1 MNSFL
6 RAQFKYFSNSAISKL
21 VPSGISMLCSIVAF
35 LALLLPARSIGAI
48 GFSGATLSPA
58 TQLVCSGGSATITL
72 NPTTCSLAGVL
83 DWSANYVVDSSNNAG
98 VTWSAVATGTVTAAS
113 PTVVY
118 TTPVLTSTACYTLTY
133 RIRLTGIIQPCI
145 PGNVNF
151 NSTNVSVNVC
161 PNPAAI
167 ACNTPVCF
175 GDSITLCSATP
186 GGLWSSGTPGTMA
199 VVNPITGRIT
209 PASLTG
215 GTATISYTVAGC
227 SATTT
232 VTAYPTPAAI
242 GGATNVCQGSTTL
255 FTNATLGGTWSSN
268 NTAIA
273 TVGAAT
279 GVVTG
284 VTGAST
290 TTITYTLAPG
300 GCFTTKAISVNP
312 LPSAI
317 SGGLT
322 ACVGTTTTLSSTPTG
337 GNWISQI
344 PFVATVGISSG
355 VVTGVNA
362 GSTNITY
369 SLPVTGCRTIAV
381 VTVSLTP
388 APITGTLSLCRFATT
403 TLSTTTP
410 GGVWVSLNT
419 SAATVN
425 PTTGVV
431 TGVTAD
437 TATIVYSLASGCVTS
452 VVVTVNAAP
461 TAIFGPSTVC
471 LGQSASF
478 GSTPGGGTWSSSVP
492 ATGTI
497 GITTGSFV
505 ALGVGTTS
513 LTYTL
518 PGSCVISTTV
528 TVSPLPNPITGT
540 AVICQGQITTMSS
553 TTPGGTW
560 TSSNAG
566 VATIDTFTGSV
577 NGISPGAV
585 LITYSLPTGCA
596 TTAFVTVNPLPAPI
610 TGPGSVCVGN
620 TVLLSTTTTGGTWS
634 SSIPP
639 IGSIGSST
647 GLFSGSIQGFTVVTY
662 IITATG
668 CQVSRVMTVNPN
680 PFPIDGTLTVCVGSI
695 TVLTNS
701 SPGGP
706 GTWSSSNSAVA
717 PINTSTGVITG
728 TSAGTATIVF
738 TLPTGCRVD
747 TTVTVNPLPA
757 PITGFASTCIG
768 FCTPL
773 SSATVGGAWSSSDP
787 TVATVNPST
796 GLVCGLTAG
805 TTYISYTLSTGCFTL
820 VLATVDPVP
829 PPPTGVLSICV
840 GGTTTLS
847 HVTPGGTWQSS
858 DTIVAK
864 VFLGTGLVTGF
875 TAGTAN
881 ITYTTA
887 AGCTSFTT
895 VTVNP
900 VPPATTGTLYM
911 CAGNSTTLSNLFPG
925 GAWTSTN
932 TVVATVSSTGLVN
945 GLSAGTSIISYT
957 LPSGC
962 AALTTVT
969 VYPLPAILGSVLVC
983 PGIAS
988 TLTGSPAGGL
998 WVSASS
1004 TIATIGSLSGS
1015 VIGVN
1020 PGTTTITYTLA
1031 TTCRSTAIVTVQP
1044 LPALITGPTSVC
1056 QGSTITLLNFTTG
1069 GGTWSSSN
1077 FAVATIDAGGLLT
1090 GVSGG
1095 TTTITFTANTTGCVI
1110 TTTITVNPLPGA
1122 IGGPS
1127 VLCVGSTVTLTTS
1140 STGGSWSSSGSVAT
1154 IGSSTG
1160 VVTGVS
1166 DGTEIITYTLPTGC
1180 FTLYTVTV
1188 NPLPSGI
1195 SGALVVCNGFTI
1207 TLSSATAGGTWSIAP
1222 TTVATIDTVGVVTG
1236 QSAGT
1241 AVVTYTLPTGCV
1253 TTAVI
1258 TVNPLPAPITGLL
1271 NICVND
1277 SVTLFNTVV
1286 GGSWSTENIYI
1297 AVIDPATGLLASV
1310 SAGTVTVSYTLPTGC
1325 YTTAVMT
1332 INPIVQPIT
1341 GPLTAC
1347 VGASVTLANVTT
1359 GGSWSSSNL
1368 SIATIGSA
1376 TGVVT
1381 GIAPGTTIITYR
1393 LPSSCPRLVVFTV
1406 NPLPASITG
1415 ALTICRGDTSV
1426 LASATP
1432 GGTWS
1437 SSNPGVAF
1445 IFMPTG
1451 QMIGIT
1457 AGTSIITYMLPT
1469 GCLTASTAVINPLPT
1484 ATSVTGTRTVCV
1496 GSISFLGNTTF
1507 PGGSWSSQNPLI
1519 ATISAGPGSGG
1530 GVLTGIAAGTT
1541 TITYTLPT
1549 GCDTTF
1555 TVTVNPLPLAITG
1568 VASVCAG
1575 ATTTLSNATPGGSWT
1590 SSNPTVGTIN
1600 STTGVFTGLV
1610 PGNTVVS
1617 YVITGTGCQ
1626 VNIIMTVNPNP
1637 APINGVTEL
1646 CNGTSGILWTTS
1658 TGGGWGSS
1666 SGFVTSVTAFSAAFD
1681 SAVVT
1686 ALNVGV
1692 DTIIYTLPTGC
1703 STRTIVTVRALPTP
1717 ITGPDRVCVNDSV
1730 TLISGPT
1737 AGTWTHTS
1745 PAIAALGATTG
1756 VVRGL
1761 SAGVDTITYSITYTV
1776 VVCRTTRTITVN
1788 PLPGNITFSSPGVCV
1803 GSTVTAA
1810 NTTAGGTW
1818 TTLDTA
1824 IVTINPT
1831 TGVIT
1836 GVSAGT
1842 ARITYTLAT
1851 GCFVVRSINC
1861 NPKPNVTIVTIPS
1874 IICKYSST
1882 TLTAA
1887 GAGIGGTY
1895 AWAPPTGLSGT
1906 VGATVVASPTITT
1919 TYVVTGTTV
1928 FGCSDTAIVTVVVDS
1943 LLNDISIT
1951 GQDSI
1956 CKGDC
1961 TVLIANG
1968 REGTFF
1974 NWRPSTGLS
1983 CTICDTVT
1991 ACPINT
1997 TTYNALAID
2006 SLGCRDSLFFT
2017 VTVMPL
2023 PVMRVLPNPAI
2034 VCNGSTAQLRVTDS
2048 FATAGYVTR
2057 FAWFPNA
2064 FISCDTCANPIVSN
2078 TTNLVYRV
2086 TGITPFGCFD
2096 SLKVPVT
2103 VLDSAFNGINKDT
2116 VICIGGSA
2124 QLNATSFNPDGSRSD
2139 FYWLNATAMN
2149 NRFIRNP
2156 IVSPVVT
2163 TTYPVIITPN
2173 VCWPDTLYTTVVV
2186 VPFPDI
2192 TITPPS
2198 ATVASGTQ
2206 VPLVATIN
2214 NEMII
2219 TAYAWSN
2226 PTTLSCEV
2234 CYNTIA
2240 TPTAT
2245 TTYTFTATSIYGCT
2259 STRTVTITVG
2269 CDEAQIFIPN
2279 TFTPNGDGM
2288 NDRFFINGKGISRIT
2303 KFLIYNRWG
2312 ELVYERNNIGANDPS
2327 VGWDG
2332 QYKGVVLPPDV
2343 FYYFVEA
2350 ECNLGE
2356 TFKYKGDVSIV
2367 R

>member
-6 RAQFKYFSNSAISKL
+6 RAQFKHFSNKAISNL
-21 VPSGISMLCSIVAF
+21 VPSGIGMLCSIVAF
-35 LALLLPARSIGAI
+35 IALLLPARSMAAI

-58 TQLVCSGGSATITL
+58 TQLVCSGGTATITF
-72 NPTTCSLAGVL
+72 NPTTCSLPGVL
-83 DWSANYVVDSSNNAG
+83 DWSANYKIDSSDDGGFTWTSVDSG
-98 VTWSAVATGTVTAAS
+98 VVTAAS
-113 PTVVY
+113 PTIIY
-118 TTPVLTSTACYTLTY
+118 TTPVLISTACYTRTY
-133 RIRLTGIIQPCI
+133 RVRLTGIVQPCI
-145 PGNVNF
+145 PGSVTYNSPNVG
-151 NSTNVSVNVC
+151 VSVC
-161 PNPAAI
+161 PIPDAI
-167 ACNTPVCF
+167 GCNTPVCF
-175 GDSITLCSATP
+175 GDSITLCSTSL
-186 GGLWSSGTPGTMA
+186 GGLWSSGTPGIMA

-232 VTAYPTPAAI
+232 VTAHPTPAAI
-242 GGATNVCQGSTTL
+242 SGATNVCEGSSTL
-255 FTNATLGGTWSSN
+255 FTNTTLGGVWSSN
-268 NTAIA
+268 DITIA
-273 TVGAAT
+273 SVDAAT

-284 VTGAST
+284 VTGGST

-300 GCFTTKAISVNP
+300 GCFTTRAISVNP
-312 LPSAI
+312 LPTAI

-322 ACVGTTTTLSSTPTG
+322 ACVGTTTTLTSTPTG
-337 GNWISQI
+337 GNWISQT
-344 PFVATVGISSG
+344 PFVATIGLSTG

-362 GSTNITY
+362 GTTNITY
-369 SLPVTGCRTIAV
+369 SLPVTGCRATAV
-381 VTVSLTP
+381 VTVSLSP
-388 APITGTLSLCRFATT
+388 APITGTLSVCQFATT

-410 GGVWVSLNT
+410 GGVWSSLNP
-419 SAATVN
+419 AAGTIDAA
-425 PTTGVV
+425 TGVV
-431 TGVTAD
+431 TGITAD
-437 TATIVYSLASGCVTS
+437 TTTILYSLASGCVTS
-452 VVVTVNAAP
+452 AIVTVNAAP
-461 TAIFGPSTVC
+461 TAIFGPSVVC
-471 LGQSASF
+471 QGQTASY
-478 GSTPGGGTWSSSVP
+478 GSVPGGGTWSSSVP

-497 GITTGSFV
+497 AISTGIFA

-513 LTYTL
+513 ITYTL
-518 PGSCVISTTV
+518 PGACAVATTV

-585 LITYSLPTGCA
+585 LITYTLPSGCA
-596 TTAFVTVNPLPAPI
+596 TTTFVTVNPLPAPI

-620 TVLLSTTTTGGTWS
+620 TVALSTTTTGGTWS

-639 IGSIGSST
+639 IGSITSTT
-647 GLFSGSIQGFTVVTY
+647 GLFTGSIQGFTVVTY

-680 PFPIDGTLTVCVGSI
+680 PFPIDGTLTVCVGST

-706 GTWSSSNSAVA
+706 GTWSSSNSAIA
-717 PINTSTGVITG
+717 PINTSTGVVTG

-773 SSATVGGAWSSSDP
+773 SSATAGGTWTSSDP
-787 TVATVNPST
+787 TIATVNATT
-796 GLVCGLTAG
+796 GLVCGISAG
-805 TTYISYTLSTGCFTL
+805 TAYISYTLSTGCFTL

-829 PPPTGVLSICV
+829 PPPTGTLSICV
-840 GGTTTLS
+840 GGTSTLS
-847 HVTPGGTWQSS
+847 HITPGGTWQSS
-858 DTIVAK
+858 DTVVAK

-887 AGCTSFTT
+887 AGCTSFATI
-895 VTVNP
+895 TVNP

-925 GAWTSTN
+925 GTWSSSN
-932 TVVATVSSTGLVN
+932 TTVATISSVGLVN
-945 GLSAGTSIISYT
+945 GLSAGTSLISYT

-962 AALTTVT
+962 GAVTTVT

-988 TLTGSPAGGL
+988 TLTGAPAGGL
-998 WVSASS
+998 WVSASTS
-1004 TIATIGSLSGS
+1004 IATIGSLSGS
-1015 VIGVN
+1015 VVGVN

-1056 QGSTITLLNFTTG
+1056 EGSTITLLNFTTG
-1069 GGTWSSSN
+1069 GGTWTSSN
-1077 FAVATIDAGGLLT
+1077 TAVATIDAGGVLT

-1095 TTTITFTANTTGCVI
+1095 TTTITFTANTTGCII
-1110 TTTITVNPLPGA
+1110 TTTITVHPLPSA

-1127 VLCVGSTVTLTTS
+1127 VLCVGSTVTLTTG
-1140 STGGSWSSSGSVAT
+1140 STGGSWSSSGTVAT

-1180 FTLYTVTV
+1180 FTTYIVTV

-1222 TTVATIDTVGVVTG
+1222 TTVASIDTAGVVTG
-1236 QSAGT
+1236 NSAGT
-1241 AVVTYTLPTGCV
+1241 AIVTYTLPTGCV
-1253 TTAVI
+1253 TTAII
-1258 TVNPLPAPITGLL
+1258 TVNPLPAPITGVL

-1277 SVTLFNTVV
+1277 SVTLFNTVA
-1286 GGSWSTENIYI
+1286 GGSWSTENIFI
-1297 AVIDPATGLLASV
+1297 AVIDPSTGLLASV
-1310 SAGTVTVSYTLPTGC
+1310 SAGTVIVSYTLPTGC

-1359 GGSWSSSNL
+1359 GGSWSSGNTSV
-1368 SIATIGSA
+1368 AVIGSA

-1381 GIAPGTTIITYR
+1381 AIAPGTTIITYR
-1393 LPSSCPRLVVFTV
+1393 LPSSCPRTVVFTV
-1406 NPLPASITG
+1406 NPLPLPISGTV
-1415 ALTICRGDTSV
+1415 TICRGDTTV
-1426 LASATP
+1426 LTSATP

-1437 SSNPGVAF
+1437 SSNPSVAF

-1457 AGTSIITYMLPT
+1457 AGTATITYMLPT
-1469 GCLTASTAVINPLPT
+1469 GCFTATTVLINPLPT
-1484 ATSVTGTRTVCV
+1484 ASSITGNRSVCV
-1496 GSISFLGNTTF
+1496 GAVSFLGNTTF
-1507 PGGSWSSQNPLI
+1507 PGGTWSSQNPAI
-1519 ATISAGPGSGG
+1519 ATISAGPGVSGG
-1530 GVLTGIAAGTT
+1530 ILTGVSAGTT
-1541 TITYTLPT
+1541 LITYTLPT
-1549 GCDTTF
+1549 GCDTTITI
-1555 TVTVNPLPLAITG
+1555 TVHPLPDTIAGIP
-1568 VASVCAG
+1568 AVCVG
-1575 ATTTLSNATPGGSWT
+1575 ATTALTNATPGGSW
-1590 SSNPTVGTIN
+1590 SSSSPTIGSVDA
-1600 STTGVFTGLV
+1600 STGVFTGLIA
-1610 PGNTVVS
+1610 GTTTVI
-1617 YVITGTGCQ
+1617 YIINATGCQ
-1626 VNIIMTVNPNP
+1626 ATVVVTVHPNP
-1637 APINGVTEL
+1637 SPINGVTEL
-1646 CNGTSGILWTTS
+1646 CNGSSGILWTAS
-1658 TGGGWGSS
+1658 TLGGWGSS
-1666 SGFVTSVTAFSAAFD
+1666 SGFVTSVTAFSTGFD

-1692 DTIIYTLPTGC
+1692 DTITYTLPTGC
-1703 STRTIVTVRALPTP
+1703 STSTIVTVRDLPTL
-1717 ITGPDRVCVNDSV
+1717 ITGPGSVCVNDTI

-1737 AGTWTHTS
+1737 AGAWTHTS
-1745 PAIAALGATTG
+1745 PAVAGLNALSG
-1756 VVRGL
+1756 VLYGI
-1761 SAGVDTITYSITYTV
+1761 SAGVDTVTYSITYTV
-1776 VVCRTTRTITVN
+1776 VVCSTSRTITVN
-1788 PLPGNITFSSPGVCV
+1788 PLPGNITFSSPGVCEGATIV
-1803 GSTVTAA
+1803 ASNSAP
-1810 NTTAGGTW
+1810 GGTW
-1818 TTLDTA
+1818 TTADTA
-1824 IVTINPT
+1824 IVTIHPT

-1842 ARITYTLAT
+1842 ASITYTLGT

-1887 GAGIGGTY
+1887 GAGVGGSYT
-1895 AWAPPTGLSGT
+1895 WAPPTGLS
-1906 VGATVVASPTITT
+1906 ATTGISVVASPTITT
-1919 TYVVTGTTV
+1919 TYVVTGTTS
-1928 FGCSDTAIVTVVVDS
+1928 FGCSDTAIVTVLVDS
-1943 LLNDISIT
+1943 LLNNITIT
-1951 GQDSI
+1951 GKDSI

-1968 REGTFF
+1968 RDSTYFD
-1974 NWRPSTGLS
+1974 WSPSTGLS

-2006 SLGCRDSLFFT
+2006 RLGCRDSLFFT

-2034 VCNGSTAQLRVTDS
+2034 VCNGSTAQLNVRDS
-2048 FATAGYVTR
+2048 FSTAGNVTR
-2057 FAWFPNA
+2057 FAWFPNVS
-2064 FISCDTCANPIVSN
+2064 ISCIDCPNPVVSN

-2086 TGITPFGCFD
+2086 IGTTPFGCFD

-2139 FYWLNATAMN
+2139 YYWLNATAMN
-2149 NRFIRNP
+2149 NRFIPNP

-2186 VPFPDI
+2186 VPYPDI
-2192 TITPPS
+2192 TITPAS
-2198 ATVASGTQ
+2198 ANVASGTQ
-2206 VPLVATIN
+2206 VQLTATVS
-2214 NEMII
+2214 NETII
-2219 TAYAWSN
+2219 SAYAWSN
-2226 PTTLSCEV
+2226 PSTLSCEV
-2234 CYNTIA
+2234 CYTTIA
-2240 TPTAT
+2240 TPLTS
-2245 TTYTFTATSIYGCT
+2245 TTYTFTATSVYGCT
-2259 STRTVTITVG
+2259 STKEVTITVG
-2269 CDEAQIFIPN
+2269 CDESQVFIPN
-2279 TFTPNGDGM
+2279 SFTPNGDGM
-2288 NDRFFINGKGISRIT
+2288 NDRFLVRGKGINRIT

-2312 ELVYERNNIGANDPS
+2312 ELVYERYNIAANDPS

-2332 QYKGVVLPPDV
+2332 QYKGIVLPPDV

-2350 ECNLGE
+2350 ECNLGD